1 MKKSKDL
8 KDRFF
13 IMCGSGTEFSRLNDF
28 CSSTRIDNV
37 KLFDYLPKEKYD
49 ELLELSD
56 VGLVFLDKRFTIPN
70 YPSRILNY
78 MDNSKAIYAATDTTT
93 DIRELIIE
101 EDIGWWIE
109 SCDVM
114 KYIEM
119 SNVIINEKDIIRDKG
134 KRARECLITRFQAKE
149 SARQILDWVKSDEN

>member
-1 MKKSKDL
+1 
-8 KDRFF
+8 
-13 IMCGSGTEFSRLNDF
+13 
-28 CSSTRIDNV
+28 
-37 KLFDYLPKEKYD
+37 
-49 ELLELSD
+49 
-56 VGLVFLDKRFTIPN
+56 
-70 YPSRILNY
+70 